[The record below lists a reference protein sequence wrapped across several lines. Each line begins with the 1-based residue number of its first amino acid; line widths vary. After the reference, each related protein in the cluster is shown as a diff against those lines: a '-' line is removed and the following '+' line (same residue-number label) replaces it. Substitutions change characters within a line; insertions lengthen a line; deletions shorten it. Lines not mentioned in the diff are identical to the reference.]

1 MGDAITVIANLSTKG
16 FEKGSAAMKKAINS
30 LGVSAAK
37 FGKTTQQSAN
47 SVIGSLKRMLPTII
61 GVGSAYGVISKAV
74 SAFMSQNEQLSKQ
87 MSSVWTALG
96 NVLGPIITQ
105 LITWVTTAVSYLL
118 SFLKLLGLTGKTASE
133 LSKSAKGAGSDLQ
146 KTIAGFDELNVLQDN
161 SGGGSGGATLKD
173 IEPSEWMAKLAELLR
188 KGMWDEAADM
198 IIDRMNGLID
208 IFVGKAQEL
217 GEKIGYY
224 LGGALHIIARLIND
238 LDWHG
243 IGQGL
248 ANFVNGVL
256 EYVDGNDIGAI
267 IVGKIT
273 IAIRIITGFL
283 ENLNWKR
290 VAQFLSNI
298 VIGAVNS
305 LARAIEE
312 ADWKKIGDGI
322 RTFFQN
328 IDWEGIA
335 VALGNLLKSAWDAA
349 LDLLW
354 GLIAGDV
361 EEEPPLITALRN
373 LGDSIVHFAETV
385 TPILEPLWNNLL
397 KPLIDWI
404 VGVGLPGIINT
415 LAYAIDTL
423 AAIINGDIG
432 IFEGIS
438 RILGNFFGTIA
449 RFVYDFVQK
458 VDWNKLWEEF
468 KTAVSEG
475 WESVKKW
482 WHDTFLEDG
491 KFTIQGFLDGILET
505 IKNIGSWI
513 MEHIINPF
521 IEGFRSG
528 FDMHSPSK
536 VMEDLGTNVLEG
548 FLSGLTAVWDR
559 LVQWATGAVQNLIDI
574 FKFDW
579 KLPELKLPHITVAW
593 EPTGDFARF
602 LGVTA
607 LPHLGVE
614 WYKRGGVIDGAHLIG
629 AGEDGAEA
637 IVPLERNTE
646 WIDMVV
652 RGLLER
658 LEAND
663 FSVNKIGGSL
673 AALQDI
679 AETVAYKMPSVAQG
693 AILPYSVAN
702 PQGSNYPSE
711 GGSWSSEDI
720 RELSEKLDAIIYLFE
735 HFQFVADFGN
745 NLRAFAR
752 QITREQKKDII
763 SEGR

>member
-74 SAFMSQNEQLSKQ
+74 SAFMSQNELLSKQ

-161 SGGGSGGATLKD
+161 SGGSGGATLKD
-173 IEPSEWMAKLAELLR
+173 IEPSEWMEKLAELLR
-188 KGMWDEAADM
+188 KGLWDDAADM

-208 IFVGKAQEL
+208 IFVNKSKEL

-256 EYVDGNDIGAI
+256 EYIDGNDIGAI

-273 IAIRIITGFL
+273 IALRIITGFL
-283 ENLNWKR
+283 ENLDWGLAAEIFNG
-290 VAQFLSNI
+290 I
-298 VIGAVNS
+298 VIGALDS
-305 LARAIEE
+305 LTRAIES
-312 ADWKKIGDGI
+312 ADFQKIGAGI
-322 RTFFQN
+322 RAFFQN
-328 IDWEGIA
+328 IDWADIA
-335 VALGNLLKSAWDAA
+335 DAILGVLQAAWDAA
-349 LDLLW
+349 IDMLW
-354 GLIAGDV
+354 GILAGDS
-361 EEEPPLITALRN
+361 ETEPPLVQSLRRIGEALTE
-373 LGDSIVHFAETV
+373 LWETIVTFATEV
-385 TPILEPLWNNLL
+385 WEQILKPILEWSVEAGLPVVLNLL
-397 KPLIDWI
+397 ATIIEKICGFVQEHMPEIIALIEALGI
-404 VGVGLPGIINT
+404 AIAGIGLVKGIMKV
-415 LAYAIDTL
+415 IDTAKTLISVVSAL
-423 AAIINGDIG
+423 ANPTTIIIALVVAIIAYLIHLYNTNEE
-432 IFEGIS
+432 F
-438 RILGNFFGTIA
+438 R
-449 RFVYDFVQK
+449 QK
-458 VDWNKLWEEF
+458 VDEVWNK
-468 KTAVSEG
+468 
-475 WESVKKW
+475 VK
-482 WHDTFLEDG
+482 EA
-491 KFTIQGFLDGILET
+491 
-505 IKNIGSWI
+505 IG
-513 MEHIINPF
+513 
-521 IEGFRSG
+521 
-528 FDMHSPSK
+528 
-536 VMEDLGTNVLEG
+536 
-548 FLSGLTAVWDR
+548 
-559 LVQWATGAVQNLIDI
+559 GAVDWAKEKFDQFKEKIDTVKQKISDFRDSVVEKFESIKTKAQGLIDKI
-574 FKFDW
+574 KEVFSFKW
-579 KLPELKLPHITVAW
+579 EIPPIKLPHITVAW

-602 LGVTA
+602 FGVTA
-607 LPHLGVE
+607 IPHLGVE
-614 WYKRGGVIDGAHLIG
+614 WYKRGGIIDGAHLIG

-663 FSVNKIGGSL
+663 FSMNKIGGAL
-673 AALQDI
+673 AALSDI
-679 AETVAYKMPSVAQG
+679 AETVAYRTPSVAQG
-693 AILPYSVAN
+693 SILPYSVAY
-702 PQGSNYPSE
+702 PQGQNYPSDD
-711 GGSWSSEDI
+711 GSWSSEDI
-720 RELSEKLDAIIYLFE
+720 RELSEKLDTIIYLFE

-752 QITREQKKDII
+752 QVTKEQKKDTI

>member
-30 LGVSAAK
+30 LSVSASR
-37 FGKTTQQSAN
+37 FGKSTQQSAN
-47 SVIGSLKRMLPTII
+47 SVIGALKRMLPSII
-61 GVGSAYGVISKAV
+61 GVSSAYGIISKAV
-74 SAFMSQNEQLSKQ
+74 SAFMSQNQRLSQQ

-161 SGGGSGGATLKD
+161 SGGGSGGATLQD
-173 IEPSEWMAKLAELLR
+173 IEPSEWMEKLAELLR

-198 IIDRMNGLID
+198 IVDRMNGLID
-208 IFVGKAQEL
+208 IFVSKSKEL

-238 LDWHG
+238 IDWHSL
-243 IGQGL
+243 GQGL

-256 EYVDGNDIGAI
+256 EYIDGNDIGAI

-273 IAIRIITGFL
+273 IALKIITGFL
-283 ENLNWKR
+283 ENLDWAR
-290 VAQFLSNI
+290 VAEILNGI
-298 VIGAVNS
+298 VTGALNSLEEAIAQADFQKIGA
-305 LARAIEE
+305 
-312 ADWKKIGDGI
+312 GI
-322 RTFFQN
+322 RTFFEN
-328 IDWEGIA
+328 IDWASIA
-335 VALGNLLKSAWDAA
+335 DALFGALQEAWNAA
-349 LDLLW
+349 LDMLW
-354 GLIAGDV
+354 GILAGDS
-361 EEEPPLITALRN
+361 EEEPPLVQSLRRIGEAL
-373 LGDSIVHFAETV
+373 GEVWDTIVMFATEAWETILK
-385 TPILEPLWNNLL
+385 PILEWSVDAGLPAFLNLL
-397 KPLIDWI
+397 AGLIEKVCAFVQDHMPEI
-404 VGVGLPGIINT
+404 IALIEALGIAIAGIGLVKGIMKV
-415 LAYAIDTL
+415 IDTAKTL
-423 AAIINGDIG
+423 ISVVSAIANPTTLIIGLVVAIIAYLIYLYNTNEE
-432 IFEGIS
+432 F
-438 RILGNFFGTIA
+438 R
-449 RFVYDFVQK
+449 QK
-458 VDWNKLWEEF
+458 VDEVWAK
-468 KTAVSEG
+468 
-475 WESVKKW
+475 VK
-482 WHDTFLEDG
+482 EA
-491 KFTIQGFLDGILET
+491 
-505 IKNIGSWI
+505 IGSAVDWAKEKFEQFKEKI
-513 MEHIINPF
+513 DTVKQKITD
-521 IEGFRSG
+521 FRDSVVEKFESIKTKAQG
-528 FDMHSPSK
+528 
-536 VMEDLGTNVLEG
+536 
-548 FLSGLTAVWDR
+548 
-559 LVQWATGAVQNLIDI
+559 LIDKI
-574 FKFDW
+574 KEVFSFEW
-579 KLPELKLPHITVAW
+579 KIPPLKLPHITVTW

-663 FSVNKIGGSL
+663 FSMTKIGGSL
-673 AALQDI
+673 AALHDI
-679 AETVAYKMPSVAQG
+679 AETVAYRMPSVAQG

-702 PQGSNYPSE
+702 PQGPNYPSE

-720 RELSEKLDAIIYLFE
+720 RELNEKLDAIIYLFE
-735 HFQFVADFGN
+735 HFQFIADFGN

-752 QITREQKKDII
+752 QVTREQKKDII

>member
-74 SAFMSQNEQLSKQ
+74 SAFMSQNELLSKQ

-161 SGGGSGGATLKD
+161 SGGSGGATLKD
-173 IEPSEWMAKLAELLR
+173 IEPSEWMEKLAELLR
-188 KGMWDEAADM
+188 KGLWDDAADM

-208 IFVGKAQEL
+208 IFVNKSKEL

-224 LGGALHIIARLIND
+224 LGGAIHIIARLIND

-256 EYVDGNDIGAI
+256 EYIDGNDIGAI

-273 IAIRIITGFL
+273 IALRIITGFL
-283 ENLNWKR
+283 ENLDWGLAAEIFNG
-290 VAQFLSNI
+290 I
-298 VIGAVNS
+298 VTGALDS
-305 LARAIEE
+305 LTRAIES
-312 ADWKKIGDGI
+312 ADFQKIGAGI
-322 RTFFQN
+322 RAFFQN
-328 IDWEGIA
+328 IDWADIA
-335 VALGNLLKSAWDAA
+335 DAILGVLQAAWDAA
-349 LDLLW
+349 IDMLW
-354 GLIAGDV
+354 GILAGDS
-361 EEEPPLITALRN
+361 ETEPPLVQSLRRIGEALTE
-373 LGDSIVHFAETV
+373 LWETIVTFATEV
-385 TPILEPLWNNLL
+385 WEQILKPILEWSVEAGLPVVLNLL
-397 KPLIDWI
+397 ATIIEKICGFVQEHMPEIIALIEALGI
-404 VGVGLPGIINT
+404 AIAGIGLVKGIMKV
-415 LAYAIDTL
+415 IDTAKTLISVVSAL
-423 AAIINGDIG
+423 ANPTTIIIALVVAIIAYLIHLYNTNEE
-432 IFEGIS
+432 F
-438 RILGNFFGTIA
+438 R
-449 RFVYDFVQK
+449 QK
-458 VDWNKLWEEF
+458 VDEVWNK
-468 KTAVSEG
+468 
-475 WESVKKW
+475 VK
-482 WHDTFLEDG
+482 EA
-491 KFTIQGFLDGILET
+491 
-505 IKNIGSWI
+505 IG
-513 MEHIINPF
+513 
-521 IEGFRSG
+521 
-528 FDMHSPSK
+528 
-536 VMEDLGTNVLEG
+536 
-548 FLSGLTAVWDR
+548 
-559 LVQWATGAVQNLIDI
+559 GAVDWAKEKFDQFKEKIDTVKQKISDFRDSVVEKFESIKTKAQGLIDKI
-574 FKFDW
+574 KEVFSFKW
-579 KLPELKLPHITVAW
+579 EIPPIKLPHITVAW

-602 LGVTA
+602 FGVTA
-607 LPHLGVE
+607 IPHLGVE
-614 WYKRGGVIDGAHLIG
+614 WYKRGGIIDGAHLIG

-663 FSVNKIGGSL
+663 FSMNKIGGAL
-673 AALQDI
+673 AALSDI
-679 AETVAYKMPSVAQG
+679 AETVAYRTPSVAQG
-693 AILPYSVAN
+693 SILPYSVAY
-702 PQGSNYPSE
+702 PQGPNYPSDD
-711 GGSWSSEDI
+711 GPWSSEDI
-720 RELSEKLDAIIYLFE
+720 RELSEKLDTIIYLFE

-752 QITREQKKDII
+752 QVTKEQKKDTI